1 MEEKKEEGKKDIP
14 VIDKIEE
21 KKEEKK
27 DIPVVKKTKK
37 KKNILDFVFG
47 GLILVCFSTIMT
59 TLLILFLL
67 FGEKGPLRKYIGN
80 FENSAKKDSYELVVT
95 EREANTINIVKESQ
109 ESVVSIAVSQ
119 ITLKPGEGV
128 GDKTSKIG
136 TGFIVD
142 ESGIVVTNQ
151 HVVSDVNATYK
162 VVLHNGD
169 MFEVTKVLRDDISD
183 VAVLRI
189 DKKDKEIKAL
199 KLGDS
204 DKLVV
209 GQEVITI
216 GTPLGEYSGS
226 VTTGIISGLD
236 RSVTAGT
243 GWFGS
248 TTKSYEGVIQT
259 DAAINPGNSGGPLIN
274 SQGEVIGVN
283 FATTSGADNISFA
296 LPINKVKSRL
306 EEYRT
311 YGKFIRPFLGVSY
324 QMISEYEALYYK
336 DVVPG
341 ALVVRIDPV
350 SPAYAAGIRRG
361 DFIIEFGGE
370 KVDRSLAEMI
380 QKHKVG
386 ESVEVKV
393 WREGAEQKFTVVL
406 GEMEE

>member
-14 VIDKIEE
+14 VIEKIEE

-59 TLLILFLL
+59 TLLILLL
-67 FGEKGPLRKYIGN
+67 FFRENGPLRKYIDIS
-80 FENSAKKDSYELVVT
+80 EDSKKQDSYELVVT

-128 GDKTSKIG
+128 GDTTSKIG

-151 HVVSDVNATYK
+151 HVVSDLNATYK
-162 VVLHNGD
+162 VVSHSGD
-169 MFEVTKVLRDDISD
+169 MFEVTQVLRDDISD
-183 VAVLRI
+183 IAVLRI
-189 DKKDKEIKAL
+189 DKQDKEIKAL

-209 GQEVITI
+209 GQEVIAI
-216 GTPLGEYSGS
+216 GTPLGEFSGS

-283 FATTSGADNISFA
+283 FATTSGVDNISFA

-350 SPAYAAGIRRG
+350 SPAYTAGIRRG
-361 DFIIEFGGE
+361 DFITEFGGE
-370 KVDRSLAEMI
+370 KVNRSLAEMI

>member
-1 MEEKKEEGKKDIP
+1 MEEKKEEG
-14 VIDKIEE
+14 
-21 KKEEKK
+21 KK

-80 FENSAKKDSYELVVT
+80 FENSARKDSYELVVT

-151 HVVSDVNATYK
+151 HVVSDTNATYK

-183 VAVLRI
+183 IAVLRI

-209 GQEVITI
+209 GQEVIAI

-259 DAAINPGNSGGPLIN
+259 DAAINPGNSGGPLLN

-296 LPINKVKSRL
+296 LPINKVKNRL

-350 SPAYAAGIRRG
+350 SPAYTAGIRRG

-370 KVDRSLAEMI
+370 KVNKSLAEMI

>member
-1 MEEKKEEGKKDIP
+1 M
-14 VIDKIEE
+14 EE

-27 DIPVVKKTKK
+27 EVTVVKKTKEK
-37 KKNILDFVFG
+37 SHVLDFVFG

-67 FGEKGPLRKYIGN
+67 FRENSPLRKYVDVN
-80 FENSAKKDSYELVVT
+80 KSSEKQESYELVVT
-95 EREANTINIVKESQ
+95 EREANTINIVKDSQ

-119 ITLKPGEGV
+119 ITLTQGEGV
-128 GDKTSKIG
+128 GDTTSKIG

-162 VVLHNGD
+162 VVSHNGD
-169 MFEVTKVLRDDISD
+169 MFEVTQVLRDDISD
-183 VAVLRI
+183 IAVLRI
-189 DKKDKEIKAL
+189 DKQDKEIKAL

-204 DKLVV
+204 DKLLV
-209 GQEVITI
+209 GQEVIAI

-243 GWFGS
+243 DWFGS

-259 DAAINPGNSGGPLIN
+259 DAAINPGNSGGPLLN

-283 FATTSGADNISFA
+283 FATTSGVDNISFA

-341 ALVVRIDPV
+341 ALVVRIDPL
-350 SPAYAAGIRRG
+350 SPAYTAGIRRG
-361 DFIIEFGGE
+361 DFITEFGGE
-370 KVDRSLAEMI
+370 KVNRSLAEMI

-393 WREGAEQKFTVVL
+393 WREGAEQKFTVTL

>member
-14 VIDKIEE
+14 VIEKIEE

-37 KKNILDFVFG
+37 KKNIVDFVFG

-59 TLLILFLL
+59 TLLMLFL
-67 FGEKGPLRKYIGN
+67 FFRENGPLRKYIDTSKNGGK
-80 FENSAKKDSYELVVT
+80 EDSYELVVT
-95 EREANTINIVKESQ
+95 EREANTINIVKDSQ

-119 ITLKPGEGV
+119 ITLKEGEGV
-128 GDKTSKIG
+128 GDTTSKIG

-151 HVVSDVNATYK
+151 HVVSDLNATYK
-162 VVLHNGD
+162 VVSHNGD
-169 MFEVTKVLRDDISD
+169 MFEVTQVLRDDISD
-183 VAVLRI
+183 IAVLRI

-204 DKLVV
+204 DKLLV
-209 GQEVITI
+209 GQEVIAI

-350 SPAYAAGIRRG
+350 SPAYTAGIRRG

-370 KVDRSLAEMI
+370 KVNKSLAEMI